1 MGLFDGLF
9 GRGSADAKLRD
20 QIFNLKFTAKS
31 LARAAKKCEA
41 EERANKVKVR
51 RREVTARAD
60 ADADA
65 DARRRDTT
73 RHRVFTHAVGVR
85 ACIVARPRCPLR
97 DRVGVRT

>member
-51 RREVTARAD
+51 RREATESADSLAFASRA
-60 ADADA
+60 A
-65 DARRRDTT
+65 
-73 RHRVFTHAVGVR
+73 VR
-85 ACIVARPRCPLR
+85 APWR
-97 DRVGVRT
+97 GGGTGEWGESTS

>member
-31 LARAAKKCEA
+31 LARAAKKCET

-51 RREVTARAD
+51 RRASTNAMSAD
-60 ADADA
+60 ADAS
-65 DARRRDTT
+65 R
-73 RHRVFTHAVGVR
+73 AV
-85 ACIVARPRCPLR
+85 
-97 DRVGVRT
+97 VRTR